1 MARLVADAT
10 RSRMTRSGLR
20 LITANV
26 DGLTGFEQVGSVS
39 VRVDKAYFIN
49 GRLVDVTPVGAVGEI
64 TNVSHV
70 FQPGAWLAA
79 SNSP

>member
-1 MARLVADAT
+1 MFRQNDAIDPV
-10 RSRMTRSGLR
+10 SGLR

-26 DGLTGFEQVGSVS
+26 DGLIGFEQV
-39 VRVDKAYFIN
+39 RFRLLPRDKAYFIN
-49 GRLVDVTPVGAVGEI
+49 GRLVDVTPVGAVGDI